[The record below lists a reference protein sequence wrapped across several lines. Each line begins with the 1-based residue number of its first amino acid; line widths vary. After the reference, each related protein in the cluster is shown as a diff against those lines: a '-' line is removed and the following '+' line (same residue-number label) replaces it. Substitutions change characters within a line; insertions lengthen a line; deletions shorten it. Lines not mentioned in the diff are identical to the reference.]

1 MQSFSVV
8 LPCYNEE
15 ENIEQTIADV
25 CNWMSSR
32 GMTGEVV
39 AVDDGSADNT
49 AEVLEGLT
57 QKYSTLKVVHHTVN
71 QGYGDAIIT
80 GCDTATMNVIGFMDS
95 DGQFHAED
103 FDKLLP
109 YIEQYPIVV
118 GRRSRRADP
127 FPRLVN
133 AFLYGRLVR
142 LALGVR
148 IRDINCG
155 MKIFRRDAWPT
166 IRPRI
171 ASGALFNAEVL
182 LRAKG
187 AGLRWKQTPV
197 THYPRT
203 AGTPTGAKISV
214 ILKMFAELFT
224 LKRAY
229 VQEQRQGENQ

>member
-1 MQSFSVV
+1 MQSLSVV

-15 ENIEQTIADV
+15 ENIENTIKDV
-25 CNWMSSR
+25 CDWMSNA
-32 GMTGEVV
+32 GITGEVI

-57 QKYSTLKVVHHTVN
+57 QQYSMLRVVHHTQN

-103 FDKLLP
+103 FANLLP
-109 YIEQYPIVV
+109 SIEQFPIVV

-127 FPRLVN
+127 FPRLIN

-142 LALGVR
+142 IALGVQ

-155 MKIFRRDAWPT
+155 MKIFRQDVWPT

-187 AGLRWKQTPV
+187 AGLRWKQTGV
-197 THYPRT
+197 THYART
-203 AGTPTGAKISV
+203 AGNPTGAKVSV

-224 LKRAY
+224 LRKAY
-229 VQEQRQGENQ
+229 IKEKNAAE